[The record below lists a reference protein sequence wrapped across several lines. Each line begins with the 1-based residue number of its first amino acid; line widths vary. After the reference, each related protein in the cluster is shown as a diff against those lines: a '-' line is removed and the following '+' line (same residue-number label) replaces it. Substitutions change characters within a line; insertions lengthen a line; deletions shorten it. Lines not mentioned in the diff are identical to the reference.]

1 MFINIQ
7 AEDSAKQS
15 GDLHPAWIDQPQVKI
30 EFLEDPLDTCW
41 KERFLGHHYRPQS
54 NGNCNVSMEETMNGN
69 VENVTTNENILPE
82 ALSINGF
89 DRCAHE
95 TVSRNDRMETNDIF
109 DNRMLNDEAAS
120 FKKSEE
126 NYEMDTCID
135 KSGCVK
141 HISHE
146 LHSSD
151 LMPLPESIVKTEMTD
166 DVDGTV
172 LVYDRYLDSYVK
184 HQKGYDCVT
193 NTLSIGIRRDCDV
206 QPCAAAVGI
215 ENERV
220 DESGEPPNE
229 KPTIFSGL
237 FPNSGF

>member
-1 MFINIQ
+1 M
-7 AEDSAKQS
+7 
-15 GDLHPAWIDQPQVKI
+15 HPAWIDQPQVKI

-41 KERFLGHHYRPQS
+41 KEGFVGHPYRKQS
-54 NGNCNVSMEETMNGN
+54 TENCNVSIEETMNGN
-69 VENVTTNENILPE
+69 VENVTANENILQE

-89 DRCAHE
+89 DRCDYE
-95 TVSRNDRMETNDIF
+95 TVSRNDRMETNNIF
-109 DNRMLNDEAAS
+109 DNRSMNDEAAS

-146 LHSSD
+146 LSSCD
-151 LMPLPESIVKTEMTD
+151 LMPLPESSVKTEMRD

-172 LVYDRYLDSYVK
+172 LVYDRYIDSYVE
-184 HQKGYDCVT
+184 HQKVYDCVT
-193 NTLSIGIRRDCDV
+193 NTLSFGIGADCDV
-206 QPCAAAVGI
+206 QACAAAVGT

-220 DESGEPPNE
+220 DESGEPPHE
-229 KPTIFSGL
+229 KTNNVFGIIPEFRILRLTFHRKSA
-237 FPNSGF
+237 SKC